1 MIKITDVHLETVCGP
16 TSALPTNPFP
26 EVAFAGR
33 SNVGK
38 SSLIN
43 VLMQRKSLAR
53 TSSKPGKTQTINF
66 YRVTAQNTS
75 PVPSRGGQSLF
86 YLVDLPGYGYAKRS
100 KEESAK
106 WGPMIEKYL
115 RSSAQLRALFILVDI
130 RLKAQESDLQMIDY
144 ARHLGK
150 KVIVVATKADKLSKN
165 ELAKQTTLLKKELR
179 LDADEPLIPFSAL
192 SKLGREDILEQMT
205 RCVESDPERFI
216 TKGDGNDDAGFR

>member
-1 MIKITDVHLETVCGP
+1 MKIVDIRLETVCGP
-16 TSALPTNPFP
+16 TSALPMNPYP

-66 YRVTAQNTS
+66 YRIAC
-75 PVPSRGGQSLF
+75 REDEARDDFF

-115 RSSAQLRALFILVDI
+115 KRSAQLKALFILVDL
-130 RLKAQESDLQMIDY
+130 RLKAQESDKQMIEY

-165 ELAKQTTLLKKELR
+165 ELAKQTALLKKELQ
-179 LDADEPLIPFSAL
+179 LEEDEPFVPFSAL
-192 SKLGREDILEQMT
+192 SKAGREDVLAQMMH
-205 RCVESDPERFI
+205 CL
-216 TKGDGNDDAGFR
+216 K